1 MFPKDL
7 IFLLTLYFNI
17 CAKKYLVAKLL
28 IQIMNQSHAQHRVS
42 EIPLQVENAEADVKQ
57 DDDANGSDDDQMVIC
72 EDPQPEIDLKCK
84 DKLTDSDNDVQD
96 EDVEKKCFN
105 QSKFSPVSGQKLDA
119 VNIKQE
125 ITCRPKPI
133 KGTY

>member
-1 MFPKDL
+1 ML
-7 IFLLTLYFNI
+7 NR
-17 CAKKYLVAKLL
+17 
-28 IQIMNQSHAQHRVS
+28 QIINQSHTQHRIS
-42 EIPLQVENAEADVKQ
+42 EIPLQVENTEVDMKQ

-96 EDVEKKCFN
+96 NEDVEKKCFN
-105 QSKFSPVSGQKLDA
+105 QSRFSPVSGQKRE
-119 VNIKQE
+119 VINVKQE

-133 KGTY
+133 KGIFSNYIN

>member
-1 MFPKDL
+1 
-7 IFLLTLYFNI
+7 
-17 CAKKYLVAKLL
+17 
-28 IQIMNQSHAQHRVS
+28 MNQSHTQHRIS
-42 EIPLQVENAEADVKQ
+42 EIPLQIENAEIDIKQ

-96 EDVEKKCFN
+96 EDAEKKCYN
-105 QSKFSPVSGQKLDA
+105 QSQFSAMSGQKRE
-119 VNIKQE
+119 VINVKQE

-133 KGTY
+133 KGNSETQTEM

>member
-1 MFPKDL
+1 M
-7 IFLLTLYFNI
+7 
-17 CAKKYLVAKLL
+17 
-28 IQIMNQSHAQHRVS
+28 QIMGQSHTQHRIA
-42 EIPLQVENAEADVKQ
+42 EIPLQVENTDIDVKQ
-57 DDDANGSDDDQMVIC
+57 DDDGNGSDDDQMVIC

-105 QSKFSPVSGQKLDA
+105 QSQFSPVSGQKRE
-119 VNIKQE
+119 VVSVKQE

-133 KGTY
+133 KGTMSKLASKPFTCDTKVD

>member
-1 MFPKDL
+1 MSQP
-7 IFLLTLYFNI
+7 
-17 CAKKYLVAKLL
+17 
-28 IQIMNQSHAQHRVS
+28 HAQHRIS
-42 EIPLQVENAEADVKQ
+42 EIPLQIENAEVDVKQ

-96 EDVEKKCFN
+96 EDAEKKCYN
-105 QSKFSPVSGQKLDA
+105 QSQFSPVSGPKREA
-119 VNIKQE
+119 VNVKQE

-133 KGTY
+133 KGI